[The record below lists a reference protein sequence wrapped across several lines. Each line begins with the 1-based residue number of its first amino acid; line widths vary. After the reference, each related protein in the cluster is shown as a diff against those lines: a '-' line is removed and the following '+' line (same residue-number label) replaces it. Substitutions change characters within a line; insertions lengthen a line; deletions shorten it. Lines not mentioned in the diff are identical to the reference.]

1 MSYKWYVIQSYSG
14 SEKSVVLSI
23 NQRAEKCNQISNI
36 SEIVVP
42 LKKMIEIR
50 KGKKVE
56 IERNLYPGYIL
67 INMNLNNEIWQI
79 IRNIP
84 KISGFVSNDG
94 TPKPLNQK
102 EVDSIFNKLNDD
114 NFTLSDVSDF
124 EVGEVVKVIDGG
136 PFDGFSGTIESLD
149 QEKKELV
156 VSVVIFGRATP
167 VVIAFDH
174 VEIV

>member
-14 SEKSVVLSI
+14 SEKSVKLAI
-23 NQRAEKCNQISNI
+23 FQRAEKGNQSDNI
-36 SEIVVP
+36 EEILVP
-42 LKKMIEIR
+42 LKKVVEIR

-56 IERNLYPGYIL
+56 IERNIYPGYIL
-67 INMNLNNEIWQI
+67 INMDLNNEIWQI
-79 IRNIP
+79 IKNIP
-84 KISGFVSNDG
+84 KVSGFVSNDG
-94 TPKPLNQK
+94 SPKPLSQK

-174 VEIV
+174 VEKV